1 MNYLMV
7 NILQP
12 SPPTLCPHFAMA
24 TKATATEDEEIAQ
37 RRKAFEQRRKMMEK
51 RISNIDYCTNM
62 IYKIRAI
69 CDRNEIKYPTELEN
83 YKPTHTY
90 NDRDILSIGYML
102 RRVEDL
108 VIARSKGIIDKD
120 FAKLMSE
127 KIKEKEYRSREI
139 ALLLRNYEEK
149 KEFCE
154 NRRKPLLDKY
164 AYLANYVCINEL
176 NAEIYLQF
184 LQIISKI
191 GWTQHSDSSVKDP
204 SFKPSSDFEISCG
217 RAMSDINRTYYSYH
231 LEIICGITKLKVEQ
245 EKLEEEIAKLQA
257 NLENYKK

>member
-1 MNYLMV
+1 
-7 NILQP
+7 
-12 SPPTLCPHFAMA
+12 MA
-24 TKATATEDEEIAQ
+24 TKATATGEEEIAQ
-37 RRKAFEQRRKMMEK
+37 RRSAFELRRKLMEK
-51 RISNIDYCTNM
+51 RITNIDYCTNM
-62 IYKIRAI
+62 MAKIRAI
-69 CDRNEIKYPTELEN
+69 CDRNEIKYPTELDN

-90 NDRDILSIGYML
+90 NDGDILTIMSML
-102 RRVEDL
+102 RQVEDL

-184 LQIISKI
+184 LQLIGKI
-191 GWTQHSDSSVKDP
+191 GWTRPSDSSVKDP

-217 RAMSDINRTYYSYH
+217 RAMTDINRTYYRDY

-257 NLENYKK
+257 NLEKYEK